1 MSDNINEI
9 LEIKEEEKTQVTASN
24 SEQSEKALEY
34 EEPILATLY
43 KWAGWITLAAAV
55 IALFSDMLYFLA
67 LLTSSVFL
75 FGIAQ
80 VINLIG
86 KIEFNTRKQ

>member
-9 LEIKEEEKTQVTASN
+9 LEIKGEEKTQVLATN
-24 SEQSEKALEY
+24 SEQSAKVPEY
-34 EEPILATLY
+34 QEPILSLLY
-43 KWAGWITLAAAV
+43 KWAGWITLVAAV
-55 IALFSDMLYFLA
+55 IALFNDTLYFLA